1 MAAQGTAVADSA
13 PNRHLSVV
21 TAQSSDLLQMEVPIR
36 SGTFTTPDTPSSD
49 YDTAPPAQLLD
60 AFPRQKTRRD
70 VESSE
75 SSKDGHTYPD
85 GLEEEQPPSRS
96 PGNSCGGS
104 REALL
109 MSSRQQPP
117 PPPSQLASVSV
128 RPPPPRPP
136 QPPLPPPPPPPPPG
150 SVKRYDVIKSPIQ
163 LLPPMG
169 PPNKRPTERVV
180 HLQTNTFHQQAAI
193 TYRAA
198 SPFDLHK
205 YLWLI
210 RHGEVGCWY
219 MYPSKHDLKQLGCL
233 GSTGLGGGILASTKP
248 SLVAPSSILSVWVSD
263 PMRTTMPGSRCW
275 CFPGGEGPADEDC
288 PLGSSLCDTRNKQK
302 LEEEFIT
309 YYMIIEASGHVPGA
323 SGSPLPPL
331 ALPTI
336 KMEKVGNTAA
346 CLNTAFQNA
355 FFNGWS
361 TTFVFAVKGDPDLND
376 AKPGLDGFER
386 VSSLTALLEEKE
398 VVGEEEEDKKQGK
411 VRIFY

>member
-1 MAAQGTAVADSA
+1 MTAQGTAVADST
-13 PNRHLSVV
+13 PNHHLSVSA
-21 TAQSSDLLQMEVPIR
+21 TKSSDLLQMDVPIE
-36 SGTFTTPDTPSSD
+36 SGTFITPDTPLSD
-49 YDTAPPAQLLD
+49 DDTSPLPQLLD
-60 AFPRQKTRRD
+60 ALPCQKTRRD
-70 VESSE
+70 IESSE
-75 SSKDGHTYPD
+75 NSKDGHTSRD

-96 PGNSCGGS
+96 LGDSCGGS

-117 PPPSQLASVSV
+117 PPP
-128 RPPPPRPP
+128 PPPPA
-136 QPPLPPPPPPPPPG
+136 G
-150 SVKRYDVIKSPIQ
+150 SVKRHDVIKSAIQ

-169 PPNKRPTERVV
+169 PPNRRPTERVV
-180 HLQTNTFHQQAAI
+180 HLQTNKFHQRAAI

-233 GSTGLGGGILASTKP
+233 GSTGLGGGILASTRP

-263 PMRTTMPGSRCW
+263 PMRTTMPGNRCW
-275 CFPGGEGPADEDC
+275 CFPRGEGPADEDC
-288 PLGSSLCDTRNKQK
+288 PLGSSLCDTRNQQK

-331 ALPTI
+331 ALPII

-398 VVGEEEEDKKQGK
+398 IVREEEEDKKQGK